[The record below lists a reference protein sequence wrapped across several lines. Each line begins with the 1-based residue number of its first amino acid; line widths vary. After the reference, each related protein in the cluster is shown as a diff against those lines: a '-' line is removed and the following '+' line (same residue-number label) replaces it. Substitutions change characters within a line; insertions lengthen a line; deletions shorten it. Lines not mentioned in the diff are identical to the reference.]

1 MTNNTQENK
10 TMTTKTSKTEARF
23 YLSFDGCVDKA
34 QYFATR
40 EEAERFIKDSGPS
53 IWYHCEYSVKVVSR

>member
-1 MTNNTQENK
+1 
-10 TMTTKTSKTEARF
+10 MTTKTKTENRF

-53 IWYHCEYSVKVVSR
+53 IWYHCEYSIKVVSR